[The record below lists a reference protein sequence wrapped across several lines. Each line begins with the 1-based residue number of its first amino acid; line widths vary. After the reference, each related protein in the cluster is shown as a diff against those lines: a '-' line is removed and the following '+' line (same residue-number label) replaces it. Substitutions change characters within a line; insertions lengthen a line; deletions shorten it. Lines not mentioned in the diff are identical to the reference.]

1 MSFYADSYSSQV
13 RGHAFDSSP
22 SKARGNTR
30 DLVGVRNSTFRRPT
44 SFVSVMTSQWL
55 SDAPSG
61 APLRI
66 ITEIDD
72 ISSTNQHKT
81 SAETDQQEAQGPRC
95 SSPTSFLPSPDR
107 QCTSPEG
114 VICNGWCGYDLDER
128 ATAVSAVVSGGTMDR
143 D

>member
-1 MSFYADSYSSQV
+1 MSFYADSSQV
-13 RGHAFDSSP
+13 RGNAFHAGS
-22 SKARGNTR
+22 SKARGNTF

-81 SAETDQQEAQGPRC
+81 SAETDREEAEGQLC
-95 SSPTSFLPSPDR
+95 LSPTSFLPSDR
-107 QCTSPEG
+107 QCKSPEG
-114 VICNGWCGYDLDER
+114 VICDGWCGYDLDER
-128 ATAVSAVVSGGTMDR
+128 ATAVSAVVSAGTMDR